1 MLPMTLEAQLL
12 EMGILPATE
21 LEHLSAVAD
30 TRWQYAVKGY
40 YRDPRDENGEV
51 NF

>member
-1 MLPMTLEAQLL
+1 MMNYQLEYELRLLGVLPTKR
-12 EMGILPATE
+12 EMD
-21 LEHLSAVAD
+21 SDKKNYKD
-30 TRWQYAVKGY
+30 T